1 MVRFFSDILRSHSD
15 NNTERIDNMN
25 GKRSRAG
32 DGTKIYYPK
41 SPATP
46 EKEILA
52 PMWETNVI
60 TDNKTDENGN
70 VVNISDMN
78 VIDAKK
84 WVDANHK

>member
-1 MVRFFSDILRSHSD
+1 MSSV
-15 NNTERIDNMN
+15 N
-25 GKRSRAG
+25 GKKRPAK

-41 SPATP
+41 NLGGP

-60 TDNKTDENGN
+60 TDNKTDEGGN

-78 VIDAKK
+78 VIAAKK
-84 WVDANHK
+84 WVDENHK